1 MPSKIYLGLFAL
13 LTINANAQQLTLSV
27 AEDIALQRDP
37 SATLYSAQQASL
49 KAQGIS
55 KSQLADPMIKFGLA
69 NVPVDSLSLTGDP
82 MTQFSLGLSQQFSAG
97 DTLKLTAKGF
107 SLQAQ
112 QSVLLAENRQLEL
125 KLKIRELWFD
135 IHFANIAQTILN
147 KNKQLFSQH
156 VSNLYR
162 EFELGYRQNQD
173 LIKAELELA
182 KFDDNIAAFAQQEQ
196 ALRGQLVSWIGPL
209 ALDEFTMQL
218 PTWPQSLKYAQQTE
232 LKHYNLLVAHPQVLA
247 AQQAIDVAENNIANA
262 HESYKPAF
270 KVDIGYGHREALD
283 MDGTSNRSDLISGS
297 ISMNIP
303 LFTSNRQDQVVIAAT
318 QSKGIKQA
326 EKDLLLIKFNGIL
339 NGAMANF
346 NNTNARMQRYQ
357 DTLLVQAK
365 SNSDAA
371 IQGYQSNTNNFEQVI
386 KSLMD
391 EQALTLEY
399 QQLRLQNLKTLA
411 RIRYFQAL

>member
-13 LTINANAQQLTLSV
+13 LTVNANAQQLTLSV

-69 NVPVDSLSLTGDP
+69 NVPVDSLSLSDDP

-97 DTLKLTAKGF
+97 DTLELTAKGF

-112 QSVLLAENRQLEL
+112 QSVHLAENRQLEL

-135 IHFANIAQTILN
+135 IRFANIAQTILN
-147 KNKQLFSQH
+147 KNKQLFGQH

-182 KFDDNIAAFAQQEQ
+182 KFDDKIAAFAQQEQ
-196 ALRGQLVSWIGPL
+196 ALRGQLVSLIGPQ
-209 ALDEFTMQL
+209 AFDEFTMQL
-218 PTWPQSLKYAQQTE
+218 PTWPQSLEYAQQSE
-232 LKHYNLLVAHPQVLA
+232 LKHYKLLVAHPQVLA
-247 AQQAIDVAENNIANA
+247 AQQAIDVAQNNIASAN
-262 HESYKPAF
+262 ESYKPAF

-283 MDGTSNRSDLISGS
+283 MDGTSSRSDLISGS

-318 QSKGIKQA
+318 QGKGIKQA

-339 NGAMANF
+339 NGAIANLS
-346 NNTNARMQRYQ
+346 NTNARMQRYQ

-371 IQGYQSNTNNFEQVI
+371 MQGYQSNTNNFEQVI

-399 QQLRLQNLKTLA
+399 QQLRFQNLKTLA

>member
-1 MPSKIYLGLFAL
+1 M
-13 LTINANAQQLTLSV
+13 
-27 AEDIALQRDP
+27 
-37 SATLYSAQQASL
+37 
-49 KAQGIS
+49 
-55 KSQLADPMIKFGLA
+55 
-69 NVPVDSLSLTGDP
+69 
-82 MTQFSLGLSQQFSAG
+82 
-97 DTLKLTAKGF
+97 
-107 SLQAQ
+107 
-112 QSVLLAENRQLEL
+112 
-125 KLKIRELWFD
+125 
-135 IHFANIAQTILN
+135 
-147 KNKQLFSQH
+147 
-156 VSNLYR
+156 SNLYR